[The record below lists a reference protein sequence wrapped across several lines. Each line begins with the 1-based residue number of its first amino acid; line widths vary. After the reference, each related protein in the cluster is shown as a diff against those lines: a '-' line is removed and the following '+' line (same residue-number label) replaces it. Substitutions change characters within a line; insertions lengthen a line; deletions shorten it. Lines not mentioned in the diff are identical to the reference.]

1 MNGQLVVPCTTG
13 YSNHASNV
21 SVVVN
26 VLFRPFIGILCVGGG
41 RVKQNKCE
49 TCDKKY
55 IGRGGL
61 ARHYRL
67 NPTHGKLEDV
77 DLLGRQ

>member
-1 MNGQLVVPCTTG
+1 MIVTKQLSAECG
-13 YSNHASNV
+13 
-21 SVVVN
+21 
-26 VLFRPFIGILCVGGG
+26 FVGGG
-41 RVKQNKCE
+41 KLKQNKCG

-67 NPTHGKLEDV
+67 NPTHGKLSDES
-77 DLLGRQ
+77 LGK